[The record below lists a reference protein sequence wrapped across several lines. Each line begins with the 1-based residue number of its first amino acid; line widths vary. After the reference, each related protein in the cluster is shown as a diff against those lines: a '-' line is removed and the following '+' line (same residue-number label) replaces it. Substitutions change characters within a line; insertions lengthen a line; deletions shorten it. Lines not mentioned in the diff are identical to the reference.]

1 VPLPDFGSICAE
13 QAAAFNLICGGRPS
27 LASSTLPFNQLAE
40 QCHEAG
46 LTPDNAAKIATELSR
61 SFNVHDDEVAILKL
75 EQSQL
80 RFIYPPSLSNVGM
93 IPLSH
98 SSSVAARTANT
109 KRPEA
114 INNFPQMRH
123 ASVFEA
129 VPVDSRTRSSKPDQK
144 PEKVAMTIQKM
155 MSVPVVSATGV
166 VGVIQ
171 ISRKGTSPHAAG
183 ADFQTSDLQ
192 RLVAAA
198 NALAKC
204 FK

>member
-1 VPLPDFGSICAE
+1 
-13 QAAAFNLICGGRPS
+13 

-40 QCHEAG
+40 QCQAAG
-46 LTPDNAAKIATELSR
+46 LTPDNAAKIAVEISR
-61 SFNVHDDEVAILKL
+61 SFGVHDDEVAIFKL

-80 RFIYPPSLSNVGM
+80 RFMYPPSLSKVGM
-93 IPLSH
+93 IPLNH
-98 SSSVAARTANT
+98 TSSVAARTANT

-114 INNFPQMRH
+114 LNNFAQMRH

-129 VPVDSRTRSSKPDQK
+129 VPVDSKTRSSKPDQK
-144 PEKVAMTIQKM
+144 PEKIAMAIQKM
-155 MSVPVVSATGV
+155 MSVPVVGPSGV

-171 ISRKGTSPHAAG
+171 VSRKGTSPQAAG
-183 ADFQTSDLQ
+183 PDFQQMDLQ

-198 NALAKC
+198 SALAKC